1 MQPWDF
7 IVINDKETKQK
18 IKHGFEQANSVSK
31 KMFAD
36 NKQQSYQ
43 KLKIEGILEAPI
55 GICVTCDRE
64 RNGPVVL
71 GNRL

>member
-1 MQPWDF
+1 
-7 IVINDKETKQK
+7 
-18 IKHGFEQANSVSK
+18 
-31 KMFAD
+31 MFAD

-71 GNRL
+71 GNRS